1 MLKLERIWP
10 KPSAM
15 RMASAEEMQDVLSVV
30 LEEMQDVLSVVLEN
44 LDDEPLKGLAAQR
57 ATRG

>member
-10 KPSAM
+10 KPSAIK
-15 RMASAEEMQDVLSVV
+15 MASA
-30 LEEMQDVLSVVLEN
+30 EEMQDVLSVVLEN